1 LDDSGVIKLERGGV
15 NIKLLRF
22 RVKHGMT
29 KGEFEALNYC
39 HSELD
44 SESLIL
50 GFIISFITQ
59 L

>member
-29 KGEFEALNYC
+29 KGEFEALNYR
-39 HSELD
+39 HPKLIQGFNID
-44 SESLIL
+44 FESVTLEQ
-50 GFIISFITQ
+50 F
-59 L
+59 